1 MKYYSIYFSTKAK
14 NDLFKIVN
22 YIKFTLEEPT
32 IAEKYYKLIIAEINT
47 LNIFP
52 KRFAIIDS
60 DNFRGKEVR
69 KINIKNFIALYR
81 VDEKN
86 SIVIIDSIIYGRF
99 NWKKIKWKRIYN
111 KNYNMSNYYE
121 IKGKEEN
128 KKYNITKDYKI
139 FRELL
144 TEIKLPGISNNR
156 R

>member
-86 SIVIIDSIIYGRF
+86 SIVIIDSIIYGRS
-99 NWKKIKWKRIYN
+99 NWKKIK
-111 KNYNMSNYYE
+111 
-121 IKGKEEN
+121 
-128 KKYNITKDYKI
+128 
-139 FRELL
+139 
-144 TEIKLPGISNNR
+144 
-156 R
+156 

>member
-86 SIVIIDSIIYGRF
+86 SIVIIDSIIYGRS